1 MRRLHLVIAGVLL
14 VTFPARAHDAD
25 VLYAR
30 LEPGPA
36 GTLIEIV
43 TLTNASLA
51 LLAPV
56 DANDDGVLTQADLDA
71 RADALKAGV
80 WSDMPLSVGG
90 VACTR
95 SDEAAQLEDG
105 FVALTASWRCPEEG
119 DLRQDFK
126 VLRVLPTNYRVVLGS
141 QLDGE
146 RGRRFAQGVFTALE
160 VPRPKAPGLFDGDR
174 LRRGLEQGVRD
185 NGVVEALAALLLIFL
200 TARGVRGG
208 GLRVALLMLGACVVF
223 SGSAALL
230 AGPVTLSLGVLMLV
244 FLPPGAGPGR
254 LLVVAPVLVGI
265 GLGLR
270 SRLSAFGDGL
280 GWLCGLL
287 LLAVVLLAGGIP
299 MGDILQRRARLF
311 LVVKLVLVA
320 VVLVSAGLRA
330 LRLE

>member
-1 MRRLHLVIAGVLL
+1 MRRLRLVIAGVLL
-14 VTFPARAHDAD
+14 VTFPAQAHDAD

-30 LEPGPA
+30 LEPGPP

-43 TLTNASLA
+43 TLTNATLA

-80 WSDMPLSVGG
+80 WSDMPLSAGG

-105 FVALTASWRCPEEG
+105 FVALTARWRCPEEG

-160 VPRPKAPGLFDGDR
+160 VPRPRPPGLFDGDR
-174 LRRGLEQGVRD
+174 LRRGLEQGARD
-185 NGVVEALAALLLIFL
+185 NGVVEALALMLLLFL
-200 TARGVRGG
+200 TAGSFQRG
-208 GLRVALLMLGACVVF
+208 GLRL
-223 SGSAALL
+223 
-230 AGPVTLSLGVLMLV
+230 
-244 FLPPGAGPGR
+244 
-254 LLVVAPVLVGI
+254 
-265 GLGLR
+265 
-270 SRLSAFGDGL
+270 
-280 GWLCGLL
+280 GLL
-287 LLAVVLLAGGIP
+287 LLGALPILSGRAVPPAVPVLLAVSAVGVAF
-299 MGDILQRRARLF
+299 LVQRRALLADSAVVAGGLGLALRAGLPSWSDRLGWLAGLLLLGAGALALGVPGGRLLARRPRPF
-311 LVVKLVLVA
+311 AVIKLALVLL
-320 VVLVSAGLRA
+320 VLFSVGLRLA
-330 LRLE
+330 

>member
-1 MRRLHLVIAGVLL
+1 MRRLRLVIAGVLL
-14 VTFPARAHDAD
+14 ATVQAQAHDAD

-30 LEPGPA
+30 LEPGPP

-43 TLTNASLA
+43 TLTNATLA

-80 WSDMPLSVGG
+80 WSDMPLSAGG

-105 FVALTASWRCPEEG
+105 FVALTARWRCPEAG

-160 VPRPKAPGLFDGDR
+160 VPRPRPPGLFDGDR
-174 LRRGLEQGVRD
+174 LRRGLEQGARD
-185 NGVVEALAALLLIFL
+185 NGVVEALALMLLLFL
-200 TARGVRGG
+200 TAGSFQRGGVR
-208 GLRVALLMLGACVVF
+208 
-223 SGSAALL
+223 
-230 AGPVTLSLGVLMLV
+230 LGVLML
-244 FLPPGAGPGR
+244 GA
-254 LLVVAPVLVGI
+254 LPVLAGRAVPAAVPVLLAVSAVGVAFLAQPPRWRALLADGAVI
-265 GLGLR
+265 AGGLGLALR
-270 SRLSAFGDGL
+270 VSLPSWSERL
-280 GWLCGLL
+280 GWLAGLL
-287 LLAVVLLAGGIP
+287 LLGAGTLALGVPLGRLLA
-299 MGDILQRRARLF
+299 RRSRPF
-311 LVVKLVLVA
+311 VVVKLVLV
-320 VVLVSAGLRA
+320 VLVLFSVGLRLA
-330 LRLE
+330 